1 MPIRCGKRDSK
12 PAFCAKTLTIAKQ
25 GLCMKSKDKKYY
37 KHKSGRAIAPWTLL
51 DDWFETHPTVMGVP
65 ARAMEFLGMLYIGD
79 WISLHMHI
87 EDWENEEMLDLISKK
102 TETDKQFWI
111 NAVDLYKSRKNR
123 NKNKIK

>member
-1 MPIRCGKRDSK
+1 
-12 PAFCAKTLTIAKQ
+12 
-25 GLCMKSKDKKYY
+25 MKSKDKKHCKY
-37 KHKSGRAIAPWTLL
+37 KSDRAIAPWVLL
-51 DDWFETHPTVMGVP
+51 DDWFETHPEVMGVP
-65 ARAMEFLGMLYIGD
+65 ARAMKFLGMLYIGD

-87 EDWENEEMLDLISKK
+87 EDWEKEEMLDLISKK